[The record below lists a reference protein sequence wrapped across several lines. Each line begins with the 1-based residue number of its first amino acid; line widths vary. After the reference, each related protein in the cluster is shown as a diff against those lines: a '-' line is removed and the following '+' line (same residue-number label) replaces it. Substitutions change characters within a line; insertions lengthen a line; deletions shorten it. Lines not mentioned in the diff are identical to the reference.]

1 MRLHHVLGIALLTV
15 SGAFSPQ
22 ATTQAAFIY
31 ASGQFLIEND
41 PGTHDDVRENRIFR
55 IDPSTGTVTPASPL
69 FTGSTPPALG
79 GTKSGDLLGIRSGRL
94 GKVDIGAG
102 TFSAFGSPL
111 GVTTTAF
118 DILADGRGFVLPF
131 NAESETQQLFSI
143 DLTTASLTSIG
154 NSNTI
159 GNAIDQARGTAAG
172 TAEPFLISLGSVGN
186 VLYGVD
192 LDTYSLISIDSATGA
207 ASVVGAVGAVGQANG
222 GGYTGFAGL
231 TGVDIDADGVF
242 DSLYGA
248 VNFGPSGERLGG
260 IAKFDLTN
268 GGWSL
273 VATNPGL
280 IYFGFGSSPVP
291 EPSSIV
297 GISIGL
303 LVMAAKFGRARRRS
317 ILLNRDKGTS

>member
-1 MRLHHVLGIALLTV
+1 MRLHRLLSIAILTA
-15 SGAFSPQ
+15 SGAISPL
-22 ATTQAAFIY
+22 ASTQGAFIY
-31 ASGQFLIEND
+31 ASGQFLIENT
-41 PGTHDDVRENRIFR
+41 PGTHDDIRENRIFR
-55 IDPSTGTVTPASPL
+55 IDHSTGNATPASPL

-79 GTKSGDLLGIRSGRL
+79 GTKSGDLLGVRSGRL

-102 TFSAFGSPL
+102 TFSPYGSPL

-131 NAESETQQLFSI
+131 NTDTETQQLFSI
-143 DLTTASLTSIG
+143 DLTTASLASIG
-154 NSNTI
+154 DPNAI
-159 GNAIDQARGTAAG
+159 GNAIDSARGTPLG

-192 LDTYSLISIDSATGA
+192 LDTYSLISIDPATGA
-207 ASVVGAVGAVGQANG
+207 ASVVGAVGAVGVANG

-231 TGVDIDADGVF
+231 TGVDTDADGVF
-242 DSLYGA
+242 DSLFGA
-248 VNFGPSGERLGG
+248 VNFGPTGERLGG

-303 LVMAAKFGRARRRS
+303 LVMATKFGRARRRS
-317 ILLNRDKGTS
+317 LLLKRDRGTS